1 MYRFTLL
8 TARSTKVIRQR
19 QALSTFQPP
28 LITSRRA
35 WLVYRKRHPPPA
47 INKTAQPKE
56 EEKPWPRNMIIAGY
70 ALASIFVPY
79 SFAWY
84 LSMDA
89 RIRHLVTSAVPGF
102 EDILRSHFG
111 HEEQTP
117 YQDLKEGIKPKKK
130 LDDEDTFIVRRQQE
144 VIEDLT
150 NEVIPVKVFLFNGGS
165 MISTEATFKG
175 TTLATSSNL
184 LPKGS
189 DGTVAVEF
197 DDLPVHEVTVLDE
210 IAAGFQTYSDSRADH
225 IYSYWF
231 YQPPTN
237 PQEKRKTQQS
247 SVQDIEITRLE
258 YMIKTLE
265 GDLKDVNSTRDID
278 DMQLE
283 LARCKSEL
291 RSLRWKKRLGW
302 A

>member
-1 MYRFTLL
+1 MHTFILV
-8 TARSTKVIRQR
+8 TARSLQVVRQQ
-19 QALSTFQPP
+19 QAFSTVQPP

-35 WLVYRKRHPPPA
+35 WLAYRKRHPPPT
-47 INKTAQPKE
+47 INKTAKPKE
-56 EEKPWPRNMIIAGY
+56 EEKPWPRNMIITGY
-70 ALASIFVPY
+70 ALASIFIPY

-89 RIRHLVTSAVPGF
+89 RIRHLVTSVVPGM

-111 HEEQTP
+111 HEEHTP
-117 YQDLKEGIKPKKK
+117 YQDLKEGIQPKKK
-130 LDDEDTFIVRRQQE
+130 LDDEDSFAVRHQQE
-144 VIEDLT
+144 VIEELG

-165 MISTEATFKG
+165 MTSTEATFKA

-184 LPKGS
+184 MPEGR

-197 DDLPVHEVTVLDE
+197 DDLPSNEETGLDE
-210 IAAGFQTYSDSRADH
+210 NANGFVTHSDSGANH
-225 IYSYWF
+225 IYSSWF

-237 PQEKRKTQQS
+237 PQERQKVRQS
-247 SVQDIEITRLE
+247 SLQDIEITRLE

-278 DMQLE
+278 DMQQE